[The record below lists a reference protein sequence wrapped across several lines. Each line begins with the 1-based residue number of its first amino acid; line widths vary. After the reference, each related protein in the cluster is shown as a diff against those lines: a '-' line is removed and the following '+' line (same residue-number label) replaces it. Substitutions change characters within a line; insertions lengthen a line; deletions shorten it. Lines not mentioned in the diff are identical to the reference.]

1 MEDDGKIKH
10 IGSILERRRKRS
22 PVFVESIRLLPN
34 GLRREV
40 TRFAQR
46 MRRRHDAVDLHV
58 DALQFARYTLFP
70 WHEFHNNYT
79 HTSKRKGRPQIIL
92 PGVRH
97 VERFVTYHGVD
108 GELTVLFLE
117 II

>member
-1 MEDDGKIKH
+1 MFYDVFKYGINDCYSYQYAQHSNTQPASSRVMTAHPSSRVKCTYVLSFLMEDDGKIKH
-10 IGSILERRRKRS
+10 IGSILERSSKRS

-70 WHEFHNNYT
+70 
-79 HTSKRKGRPQIIL
+79 
-92 PGVRH
+92 
-97 VERFVTYHGVD
+97 
-108 GELTVLFLE
+108 
-117 II
+117 